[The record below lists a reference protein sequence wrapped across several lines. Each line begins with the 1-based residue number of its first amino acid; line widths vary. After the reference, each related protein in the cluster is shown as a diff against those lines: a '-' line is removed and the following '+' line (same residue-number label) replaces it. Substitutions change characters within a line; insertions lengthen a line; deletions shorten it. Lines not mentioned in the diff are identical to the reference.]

1 MLKQMQRGLSKP
13 MNFLEE
19 KERVQSLC
27 LFKYDAVAKTE
38 KRRIW
43 EWQWFNLKC
52 GATVIRDKRVGIKN
66 VIQGTP

>member
-19 KERVQSLC
+19 KECVQSLC

-38 KRRIW
+38 KRRI
-43 EWQWFNLKC
+43 
-52 GATVIRDKRVGIKN
+52 
-66 VIQGTP
+66 